1 MLADALPGGLGHANV
16 GRTLD
21 MHIAGHAEFSPAEDS
36 SVTSP
41 IIGPSRLGPRSQA
54 AAAPGVQ
61 YAAVGGGGVRC
72 ASGGGGG
79 GGRAAAGRAVGG
91 APLGCDEGGGDTRP
105 MAGVCEHT

>member
-41 IIGPSRLGPRSQA
+41 IICRSALALQAQRGAASFANPPGMGCGLRLALP
-54 AAAPGVQ
+54 PD
-61 YAAVGGGGVRC
+61 
-72 ASGGGGG
+72 
-79 GGRAAAGRAVGG
+79 GG
-91 APLGCDEGGGDTRP
+91 ARPTTSDRCRDTRP
-105 MAGVCEHT
+105 MAGVCEHTLPGSCL